1 MLLLARAML
10 PSIQSDMQMESN
22 YRYKRQP
29 YKHVKCDEYFCDTG
43 LDTLGALTPNSS
55 PRRDMK
61 QNTLRLACPI
71 SIFRDA
77 NLSEQ
82 EEAEISQWELV
93 TDSEA
98 LFVTVPGSVRIDKDL
113 KTMEDICKI
122 ISDSVGG
129 TSLTKQR
136 FESWIGWAARCL

>member
-1 MLLLARAML
+1 M
-10 PSIQSDMQMESN
+10 
-22 YRYKRQP
+22 
-29 YKHVKCDEYFCDTG
+29 
-43 LDTLGALTPNSS
+43 
-55 PRRDMK
+55 
-61 QNTLRLACPI
+61 
-71 SIFRDA
+71 
-77 NLSEQ
+77 
-82 EEAEISQWELV
+82 